1 MNLENLIT
9 PKDEINYEDDTSSG
23 HLNFLDKLSPEQK
36 LAVTYKDNNQIISA
50 GAGSGKTRV
59 LTYKIAYLISTGVPP
74 SNILALTFT
83 NKAANEMKSRI
94 IELLDNKSINELWMG
109 TFHSIFLRIL
119 RENLEYIKEKFKL
132 NQHFLIYDQKSK
144 NTILEMIIEKYIKD
158 YKIAKQNNERKKL
171 QEILF
176 EISDDIS
183 KIKNGGKNI
192 DDFLIDNDNE
202 LNSYSKG
209 NIKSIYK
216 DYIIKCRNSNAI
228 DFDDI
233 LLFTYRM
240 LYDNEEISKKYKDLF
255 KYILIDEY
263 QDTNSIQFNIIELIH
278 GRNCKICV
286 VGDEAQCI
294 YSFRGSK
301 IENIQ
306 KFREKYSP
314 LEYKLSVN
322 YRSTKTIV
330 EASNQLI
337 KENEGQSSKEL
348 ISNFNQNKLIDNKI
362 KIISS
367 LDEKDEARKVAE
379 KIIELRNKNKIE
391 NNWGSFAILYRT
403 HKQAEPFETQLKNA
417 GIPYKIVGKI
427 QFLDREIIIHIIS
440 YLRLLINEKDNISLQ
455 KIFSFSFSEISL
467 KMKKIFDK
475 ADKNKELYWTS
486 INTLDF
492 SKDKDYK
499 KIEKFLEF
507 INFLKKEINFQ
518 EPTYFIEQI
527 VEFIKVN
534 QNMFSIS
541 FNEEDEQ
548 LIALLKNMTEFL
560 TYKYYQNMTIKY
572 IDNSEEEIEED
583 INENQFKNINDD
595 FENDFYFNSEQYKMH
610 YTEKNKAVIAKYG
623 LKDFLDDLILL
634 NNYEDITE
642 NIENLNNNTE
652 SQLTKNIPNKV
663 KLMTIHSSKGL
674 EFNTVFIAGVEE
686 GFYPI
691 INSRIKEENKQ
702 KHVEEERRM
711 FYVAITR
718 AKQNCFI
725 SYVQKRLMGS
735 GNVMTRKKSRF
746 IDELGEKS
754 LDFSEDIVNNYNN
767 DKIFS
772 FNRQSFSQNFNHY
785 INSYFKYNSK
795 SKSNNSNS
803 NKKNDI
809 YFNKSKSHSFLNKK
823 RYNNF
828 RDN

>member
-1 MNLENLIT
+1 MNFENLIT
-9 PKDEINYEDDTSSG
+9 PKCDINNTENTSDQLS
-23 HLNFLDKLSPEQK
+23 FLDKLSSEQQ
-36 LAVTYKDNNQIISA
+36 LAVTYKDNNQIITA

-59 LTYKIAYLISTGVPP
+59 LTFKIAYLISTGVSP

-94 IELLDNKSINELWMG
+94 VELLDNKSINELWMG

-119 RENLEYIKEKFKL
+119 RENHEYVKEKFKL

-144 NTILEMIIEKYIKD
+144 NTILEMIIEKYIVD
-158 YKIAKQNNERKKL
+158 YKIAKQNNDRKKL

-183 KIKNGGKNI
+183 KIKNEGKNI
-192 DDFLIDNDNE
+192 DDFLNDNE
-202 LNSYSKG
+202 NVLNSYSKG

-216 DYIIKCRNSNAI
+216 DYIKKCRNSNAI

-240 LYDNEEISKKYKDLF
+240 LYDNEEIAKKYKNLF

-263 QDTNSIQFNIIELIH
+263 QDTNTIQFKIIELIH
-278 GRNCKICV
+278 GKNCKICV
-286 VGDEAQCI
+286 VGDEAQSI

-348 ISNFNQNKLIDNKI
+348 ISNFNQSKLIDSKI

-367 LDEKDEARKVAE
+367 LDERDEARIVAD

-403 HKQAEPFETQLKNA
+403 HKQAEPFETQLKNC

-427 QFLDREIIIHIIS
+427 QFLDREIIVHIIS
-440 YLRLLINEKDNISLQ
+440 YLRVLINEKDNISLQ

-475 ADKNKELYWTS
+475 ADKIKELYWTS
-486 INTLDF
+486 INALDS
-492 SKDKDYK
+492 SKDTDYK
-499 KIEKFLEF
+499 KVEKFLKF
-507 INFLKKEINFQ
+507 IILLKKQINKE
-518 EPTYFIEQI
+518 EPNYFIEQI
-527 VEFIKVN
+527 VEFIKQN

-541 FNEEDEQ
+541 FNEEDKQ
-548 LIALLKNMTEFL
+548 LISLLKNMTEFL
-560 TYKYYQNMTIKY
+560 TNRYYQNMTIKY
-572 IDNSEEEIEED
+572 IDYSEEEEEED
-583 INENQFKNINDD
+583 IKESKFKNLNDD
-595 FENDFYFNSEQYKMH
+595 FDNDFYFNSEHNNKEYSDK
-610 YTEKNKAVIAKYG
+610 KKAVIAKYS

-634 NNYEDITE
+634 NTFEDITE
-642 NIENLNNNTE
+642 NIENLNNNPE
-652 SQLTKNIPNKV
+652 SEITQNIPDKV

-674 EFNTVFIAGVEE
+674 EFNTVFIVGVEE
-686 GFYPI
+686 GYYPV

-725 SYVQKRLMGS
+725 SYVQRRLMGS

-754 LDFSEDIVNNYNN
+754 LDFTEDIVNNSNN
-767 DKIFS
+767 GQVFS
-772 FNRQSFSQNFNHY
+772 FNRQSFNESFNNN
-785 INSYFKYNSK
+785 INSYYKYNY
-795 SKSNNSNS
+795 SKSNNSNF
-803 NKKNDI
+803 NKKNDN
-809 YFNKSKSHSFLNKK
+809 YFKKSKSFSFLNKK
-823 RYNNF
+823 RYNNYK
-828 RDN
+828 DN